1 MSSDKKISAFLSF
14 SFPLCLGLILGL
26 LIFNPIDGFFVW
38 WLSIDWGQQSI
49 ANAGAWIAGIS
60 TSVAAIA
67 TGFAARSSA
76 QAAKAAQDSANN
88 WRQQISFD
96 KYIDAAVN
104 SRIQLRKF
112 KKHLDNICQPTPDIF
127 ASTPNGTEYKSADNN
142 VTALSSCISNGF
154 SDADSKESE
163 RFELYKRIIEYN
175 TKKIGE
181 LQSDL
186 ANSIE
191 LAFELSESHLGLT
204 SKEVSLLRD
213 EIGELRLQID
223 FMATF
228 HKQIFEDKEV
238 TYISGFLNCEGANRI
253 SYLYIC
259 NVIDLLTAYIDY
271 LVINPDQDKW
281 LEAMNK
287 YTDSR
292 RKLSNTFFTRPISL

>member
-104 SRIQLRKF
+104 SRIQLRKL
-112 KKHLDNICQPTPDIF
+112 K
-127 ASTPNGTEYKSADNN
+127 
-142 VTALSSCISNGF
+142 
-154 SDADSKESE
+154 
-163 RFELYKRIIEYN
+163 N
-175 TKKIGE
+175 T
-181 LQSDL
+181 
-186 ANSIE
+186 
-191 LAFELSESHLGLT
+191 
-204 SKEVSLLRD
+204 
-213 EIGELRLQID
+213 
-223 FMATF
+223 
-228 HKQIFEDKEV
+228 
-238 TYISGFLNCEGANRI
+238 
-253 SYLYIC
+253 
-259 NVIDLLTAYIDY
+259 
-271 LVINPDQDKW
+271 
-281 LEAMNK
+281 
-287 YTDSR
+287 
-292 RKLSNTFFTRPISL
+292 